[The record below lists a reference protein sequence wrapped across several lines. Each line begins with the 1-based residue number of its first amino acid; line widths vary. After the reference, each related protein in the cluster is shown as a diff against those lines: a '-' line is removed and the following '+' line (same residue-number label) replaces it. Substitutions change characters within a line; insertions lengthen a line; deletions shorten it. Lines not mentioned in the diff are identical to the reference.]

1 MVIPRA
7 RRWPSGSVSS
17 ISSSPTSTASDG
29 WWPRAGSRPSWSS
42 ATPRSCGPASE
53 WHTPAPNRL
62 FLTAVDVVRDGT
74 GSFRAIGDRA
84 QAPSGLG
91 YALVNR
97 TILSRVL
104 PNLHRESGVERLAG
118 FFRSIRAGVAAVAPE
133 GVDEPRVVILT
144 PGPLSETY
152 FEHAY
157 LASYLGYALVE
168 GRDLVVNNNRVW
180 LRTLAGFDPVDVVIR
195 RVDDQWCDP
204 VELRADSLLG
214 VPGLLEVARRGRVAV
229 VNPLGAGVIEDPGAH
244 RSAGR
249 PGPGPAGRGAGPPRS
264 GDLVVR
270 ATRPVSATSWPN
282 SGTSSCCRSGR
293 PPAQPPGGG
302 LHALGGRARRTC
314 ATGSGPVREPG
325 WARRSSSRRPP
336 RR

>member
-1 MVIPRA
+1 M
-7 RRWPSGSVSS
+7 
-17 ISSSPTSTASDG
+17 
-29 WWPRAGSRPSWSS
+29 
-42 ATPRSCGPASE
+42 
-53 WHTPAPNRL
+53 
-62 FLTAVDVVRDGT
+62 FLTAVDVVRDRDG
-74 GSFRAIGDRA
+74 GFRAIGDRA

-118 FFRSIRAGVAAVAPE
+118 FFRSIRAAVAAAAPD

-168 GRDLVVNNNRVW
+168 GRDLVVTNNRVW
-180 LRTLAGFDPVDVVIR
+180 LRTLSGFDPVDVVIR

-214 VPGLLEVARRGRVAV
+214 VPGLLEVARRGRVTV
-229 VNPLGAGVIEDPGAH
+229 VNPLGTGVIEDPGLTGLLESLA
-244 RSAGR
+244 
-249 PGPGPAGRGAGPPRS
+249 P
-264 GDLVVR
+264 DLVVR
-270 ATRPVSATSWPN
+270 SARRAAPRAGQPGSPHPAAGPSVPDPAT
-282 SGTSSCCRSGR
+282 
-293 PPAQPPGGG
+293 GGG
-302 LHALGGRARRTC
+302 LDPLGRRPRRPAEPHPGPARRLGGPGDHRAVADPDGHRHRDDRAPADHPADLRR
-314 ATGSGPVREPG
+314 G
-325 WARRSSSRRPP
+325 RRPTSTAAAP
-336 RR
+336 TATDTTSCPAD